1 MKGGENMKKQADGLL
16 VTGAVTSTVAHVLLV
31 LMVIR
36 AGNTRLAWFFDPVEA
51 INIPVSWVLVALVT
65 LALVLFAAYAVIVY
79 ILARKS

>member
-1 MKGGENMKKQADGLL
+1 MKKQADGLL
-16 VTGAVTSTVAHVLLV
+16 LAGAVMSTVAHVLLV

-36 AGNTRLAWFFDPVEA
+36 AGDTRLNWFFDPVEV

-65 LALVLFAAYAVIVY
+65 LALVLFAAYAVIEY

>member
-1 MKGGENMKKQADGLL
+1 MKKQADGLL
-16 VTGAVTSTVAHVLLV
+16 LAGAVMSAAAHVLLV

-36 AGNTRLAWFFDPVEA
+36 AGDTSLDWFFDPVEA

-65 LALVLFAAYAVIVY
+65 LALVLFAAYAVIEY